1 MHRQPAAIG
10 RVCGQQVVCQGGR
23 EGERGCRR
31 WRRMTRIERVA
42 HHRGAGDDVSKR
54 HDVHKEV
61 SDASAR
67 EVVGVAFVRCGALRP
82 RSVPS
87 SSDTTPFSLGCSSP
101 KGHCQC
107 ARRSPRA
114 SPAPRPSWAAAR
126 GWTSIDP
133 VGVPARRH
141 PSDGL
146 GAPDGATINAD
157 SDPARGPGMTQ
168 RLQPETTAASTPP
181 PPSAPSAS
189 PRATRTRRERGRST
203 TGRGRSSTWRAS
215 WSGCRGTRQ
224 IPTRR

>member
-1 MHRQPAAIG
+1 
-10 RVCGQQVVCQGGR
+10 
-23 EGERGCRR
+23 
-31 WRRMTRIERVA
+31 MTRIERVA

-67 EVVGVAFVRCGALRP
+67 EDVAIAFVRCGALREE
-82 RSVPS
+82 RLDDES
-87 SSDTTPFSLGCSSP
+87 SSDTIVRRCSSP

-114 SPAPRPSWAAAR
+114 SPGPRPSWAEAR

-146 GAPDGATINAD
+146 GAPDAATIDAD
-157 SDPARGPGMTQ
+157 SDPARRPGMTQ
-168 RLQPETTAASTPP
+168 RLRPETTAAPTPP
-181 PPSAPSAS
+181 PPSVPPPAS

>member
-1 MHRQPAAIG
+1 M
-10 RVCGQQVVCQGGR
+10 
-23 EGERGCRR
+23 
-31 WRRMTRIERVA
+31 
-42 HHRGAGDDVSKR
+42 
-54 HDVHKEV
+54 
-61 SDASAR
+61 
-67 EVVGVAFVRCGALRP
+67 RCGALRP

-114 SPAPRPSWAAAR
+114 SPGPRPSWAAAR

-146 GAPDGATINAD
+146 GAPDGATIDAD
-157 SDPARGPGMTQ
+157 SDPRAATGDDPT
-168 RLQPETTAASTPP
+168 ASTRDDGSVDPP

-215 WSGCRGTRQ
+215 WSGCRGTRK
-224 IPTRR
+224 ILYASVARLGEVYRWASRDEGARGATSR